1 MVRTVAAPATPRG
14 SRLSQPRSAAG
25 KSLDL
30 AKRIRVT
37 IKLQAKDLDQ
47 PFPAVRLYNGWTE
60 ESGSYV
66 LSPASAAI
74 GSDHSDRCAS
84 RPASGSDDRDVALID
99 AIAHRDQL
107 AFRELHARYYH
118 GIARF
123 VRATTCRPDLVNE
136 ITNDTLW
143 VVWQGATRFRRESKV
158 STWIM
163 GIARNL
169 SLAALR
175 SFRRR
180 RENASGGLEEEQGYE
195 PWSQTDVAEWLW
207 EALARLPAQQCTVLK
222 MFYGLGQSCEEISQA
237 LNCPLGTVKTRMFHG
252 RRNLRELLPRLA
264 GVSSARDSRLNATQ
278 RPGRLRAPSGA
289 ESMSR
294 AP

>member
-1 MVRTVAAPATPRG
+1 MVRPLQRQNVPRG
-14 SRLSQPRSAAG
+14 SVPSYLHSAAG
-25 KSLDL
+25 ESLDL

-60 ESGSYV
+60 SGSCA

-74 GSDHSDRCAS
+74 GSDHSDPCTS
-84 RPASGSDDRDVALID
+84 RPASGSDDRDGALIA
-99 AIAHRDQL
+99 AIAHCDQL

-118 GIARF
+118 AIARF
-123 VRATTCRPDLVNE
+123 VRATTCRPDLVDE

-143 VVWQGATRFRRESKV
+143 VVWQGAARFRRESKV

-169 SLAALR
+169 SLTALR

-180 RENASGGLEEEQGYE
+180 CENASGGLEEEQGYD
-195 PWSQTDVAEWLW
+195 PWSQKDLAELLW
-207 EALARLPAQQCTVLK
+207 KALARLPAQQCTVLK

-264 GVSSARDSRLNATQ
+264 GVSSAQDAVWSRIQKDCKRNRL
-278 RPGRLRAPSGA
+278 REIPGR
-289 ESMSR
+289 
-294 AP
+294 

>member
-1 MVRTVAAPATPRG
+1 M
-14 SRLSQPRSAAG
+14 
-25 KSLDL
+25 
-30 AKRIRVT
+30 T
-37 IKLQAKDLDQ
+37 IKLQAKDLDRRV
-47 PFPAVRLYNGWTE
+47 PAVRLYNGWTE
-60 ESGSYV
+60 HSGSCV
-66 LSPASAAI
+66 LSAAGAST
-74 GSDHSDRCAS
+74 GSAHADPCPS
-84 RPASGSDDRDVALID
+84 RPASGSDDRDGALIA
-99 AIAHRDQL
+99 AIAHGDQL

-123 VRATTCRPDLVNE
+123 VRATTCRPDLVDE

-143 VVWQGATRFRRESKV
+143 VVWQGAARFRRESKA

-180 RENASGGLEEEQGYE
+180 CENASAGLEEEQGYE
-195 PWSQTDVAEWLW
+195 PWSQTEVVEWLW
-207 EALARLPAQQCTVLK
+207 EALARLPAQQRTVLK
-222 MFYGLGQSCEEISQA
+222 MFYGLGQSCEEISRT
-237 LNCPLGTVKTRMFHG
+237 LNCPVGTVKTRMFHG

-264 GVSSARDSRLNATQ
+264 GVSSARDSRLDATR
-278 RPGRLRAPSGA
+278 RPGWLTARSGA
-289 ESMSR
+289 ESTSR